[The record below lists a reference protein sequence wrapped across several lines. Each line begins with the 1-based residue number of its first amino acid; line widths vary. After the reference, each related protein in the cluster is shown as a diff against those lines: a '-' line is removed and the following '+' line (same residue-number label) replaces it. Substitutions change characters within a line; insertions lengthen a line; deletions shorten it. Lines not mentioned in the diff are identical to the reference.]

1 MHDKTI
7 SKEQRMQTPQF
18 NKKWNTKSELAN
30 LTKLSVCDKLGSKKR
45 YMTHIMSKLRIIFAN
60 NPSNSMISSTLCLDR
75 TYKDLTYEEE
85 TRKRWQLTAF
95 PSEPRLI
102 ERAVCSWVWAGI
114 IPTWYIFN
122 TLIKS
127 WSSQPYFKKIYFLS
141 TTINHNQP

>member
-7 SKEQRMQTPQF
+7 SKEQRMQTPQLKKKGTKIRTRQF
-18 NKKWNTKSELAN
+18 NKII
-30 LTKLSVCDKLGSKKR
+30 SVWQIRVKKG
-45 YMTHIMSKLRIIFAN
+45 YMIHIMSKLRIIFAN
-60 NPSNSMISSTLCLDR
+60 NPSNSMISSTRCRDK

-114 IPTWYIFN
+114 IPTWYIIN
-122 TLIKS
+122 TWIKS
-127 WSSQPYFKKIYFLS
+127 RTSQPYLKDILFV
-141 TTINHNQP
+141 NHYNTFCQP